1 MDFLHLASRLDMDE
15 ADFRELVALFIR
27 VSLSDLDKIQK
38 GVGANDPGE
47 AAAAAHSIKG
57 AAANL
62 GFESL
67 AVMAKKME
75 DQAKSGNLE
84 NFNRYM
90 ADLEGQVKGLAG
102 NLA

>member
-1 MDFLHLASRLDMDE
+1 MDFLHLASLLEMDE
-15 ADFRELVALFIR
+15 ADFRELVDLFIC
-27 VSLSDLDKIQK
+27 VSLSDLEKIQK
-38 GVGANDPGE
+38 GVGTNRPEE

-67 AVMAKKME
+67 AALAKKME
-75 DQAKSGNLE
+75 LQAKSGNLE
-84 NFNRYM
+84 NFNLYM
-90 ADLEGQVKGLAG
+90 AELEGQIKGLAG